1 MKKIESVKAA
11 FKQEGLNVD
20 EIKIE
25 GFPERHIEAL
35 IALGKLMVVHDQVNP
50 EFDVDYG
57 NYNQMKYESYF
68 YHPQDSPSG
77 VGFRLYGV
85 DFNWTIS
92 VVGARLVSESDEA
105 ARYIATHP
113 EFKELYNKF
122 LSYKRPIKKK

>member
-1 MKKIESVKAA
+1 MKKIESVKSA
-11 FKQEGLNVD
+11 FEQEGLNVD

-25 GFPERHIEAL
+25 GFPEHHIEAL

-50 EFDVDYG
+50 EFEVDYE
-57 NYNQMKYESYF
+57 NSDQMKYEPYF
-68 YHPQDSPSG
+68 YLPAGFASG
-77 VGFRLYGV
+77 VGFRLSAVAFY
-85 DFNWTIS
+85 WTHS
-92 VVGARLVSESDEA
+92 SVGARLVSESDEA

>member
-1 MKKIESVKAA
+1 MKKIESVKSA
-11 FKQEGLNVD
+11 FEQEGLNVD

-50 EFDVDYG
+50 EFDVDYD
-57 NYNQMKYESYF
+57 NYNQMKFEPYF
-68 YHPQDSPSG
+68 YLPEGSPSG
-77 VGFRLYGV
+77 FGFRLHGV
-85 DFNWTIS
+85 GRFWTLS
-92 VVGARLVSESDEA
+92 SVGARLVSESDEA

>member
-1 MKKIESVKAA
+1 MKKIESVKSA
-11 FKQEGLNVD
+11 FEQEGLNVD

-50 EFDVDYG
+50 EFEVDYE
-57 NYNQMKYESYF
+57 NSAQMKYEPYF
-68 YHPQDSPSG
+68 YLPAGSPSG
-77 VGFRLYGV
+77 VGFRLHAV
-85 DFNWTIS
+85 DYYWTYS
-92 VVGARLVSESDEA
+92 GVGARLVSESDEA